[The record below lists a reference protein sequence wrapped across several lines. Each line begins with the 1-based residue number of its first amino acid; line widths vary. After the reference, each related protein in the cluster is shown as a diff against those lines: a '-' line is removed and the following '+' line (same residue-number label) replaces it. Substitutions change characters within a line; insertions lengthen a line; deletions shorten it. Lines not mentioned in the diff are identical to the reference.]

1 MATIK
6 RNRYRKKVGGPGQI
20 RANER
25 SPSDLK
31 SKTEIDGRPH
41 SAGINP
47 AEAHAGT
54 RKGIV
59 STTTKRMAV
68 KPVAALGPPTGAEPL
83 PVRSAPRKVE
93 RTEPTKQLAIRPAAP
108 ADLLYEEARK
118 ALEACTRID
127 EVKDFRDKVRALE
140 TYARRAQDYSL
151 EKKAS
156 ETRLRYERRA
166 GQMLRD
172 MAERG
177 ERATRGDSDGSN
189 LPNVASPDVSDTP
202 TLSDLGIS
210 RDESSRWQRL
220 AVVSDE
226 IFERALNRTIATSG
240 RATTA
245 AMLREVDRA
254 NSKRTQADTLPAR
267 AETSENE
274 AAVRSYALAELHELR
289 RELRRLSAEAGAFAA
304 FLASDQ
310 ESLPVADA
318 EQLEPT
324 LARLTNELSNNNVL
338 SIETLDRF
346 LDSLIPPAPAG
357 GDEVPDAV
365 LFARW
370 RDQIRKVARAWIR
383 DQGLRPSEGPLR
395 KQ

>member
-6 RNRYRKKVGGPGQI
+6 RNQYRKKVADPGQVQ
-20 RANER
+20 ANER
-25 SPSDLK
+25 SPSDQT
-31 SKTEIDGRPH
+31 SKIEIEERPYSASVSRAEGR
-41 SAGINP
+41 
-47 AEAHAGT
+47 AGT

-59 STTTKRMAV
+59 RTTSKRAAV
-68 KPVAALGPPTGAEPL
+68 KPVAVLGSPNGPEPQ

-93 RTEPTKQLAIRPAAP
+93 RTEPTQQLATRPAAP

-166 GQMLRD
+166 GQMLHD

-189 LPNVASPDVSDTP
+189 LPNVASRGVSSIP
-202 TLSDLGIS
+202 TLGDLGVS

-220 AVVSDE
+220 AAVSDE
-226 IFERALNRTIATSG
+226 IFERALNRIIETSG

-245 AMLREVDRA
+245 AMLREVERGD
-254 NSKRTQADTLPAR
+254 SKRTQADTLLAR
-267 AETSENE
+267 ADKPEDE
-274 AAVRSYALAELHELR
+274 AAVREYALAELHELR

-318 EQLEPT
+318 EQLGPV

-346 LDSLIPPAPAG
+346 LDSLIPPAPAR
-357 GDEVPDAV
+357 GDQVPDAV

-395 KQ
+395 KH